1 MSIDAAAS
9 EPRQP
14 TKSKDLTERRQSESC
29 DEVSKTIESFE
40 SGISSEDK
48 GYTPASS
55 CCSKEAC
62 ICCEKQSCDETGDA
76 QTEDENRLVIRIL
89 FFLPV
94 DEA

>member
-14 TKSKDLTERRQSESC
+14 TKSKDLAERRQSESC
-29 DEVSKTIESFE
+29 DEVSKTIE

-62 ICCEKQSCDETGDA
+62 ICCENQSCDETGDA

-94 DEA
+94 DEALIF